1 MSISADASAILPS
14 ALLSR
19 PSVRRG
25 SVFSDLVTI
34 FRRSNSHPNRL
45 FRYLSRSSTSSRSKK
60 NEKQEAGKNLKP
72 TASTYE
78 QNQEEELEE
87 NGEPMSRQVL
97 LDKIREKKEV
107 IGKLR
112 CQPWN
117 MNRKR
122 RTLKL
127 AQNYLAQHESR
138 VSKTHLLKVELK
150 KRWSAFCR
158 WADNVKIYL
167 IPWEAKIKRIESHF
181 GSVVSSY
188 FTFLRW
194 IVYVNLIITLIIISF
209 IVIPEMLADAAAD
222 PNRVN
227 RTASRKI
234 IPSRELIHA
243 DELQVVSNFDG
254 YLKYSPLFY
263 GYYSNDEFVGARVR
277 YAVPLAYF
285 IITLFVF
292 GYSCF
297 AILSKMAMNARLSK
311 MSDQRTDQYIF
322 SWKLFGGWDYTIGNS
337 ETASNTA
344 MALVIKIRESIAEC
358 RVNSEKKFKP
368 LLFLAR
374 IIANAI
380 ILAMLAFSI
389 YTISFAVETSET
401 VEKAGNLFTKNQ
413 VPTIIAT
420 ITNVFPMIFDLIGQI
435 ERYHPRTALRTHLT
449 RVLVLYVLNYITFII
464 ALFEKLDKIRD
475 DELMKI
481 INEQNAMLLHD
492 EQYPTSTKFHSRN
505 FANIKQAN
513 MFAKTSLE
521 RFSNYYQKSF
531 QNDETIRQ
539 KRETLNNTSSR
550 SRFPGNI
557 TVESH
562 YGPIGLNNPSALL
575 VNKSYPWDQGRF
587 QAIRIGP
594 PSLPTFP
601 IRPLPPNPTLN
612 TSVLTEVGPRW
623 QLRSKW
629 QQPKTM
635 IMTTAATIN
644 QKSQNQSK
652 IISKT
657 SRTPW
662 INKWRRKPTKILEMT
677 TSIPV
682 VTVDSTERK
691 TATTKAS
698 ISLTDFDDM
707 IRTDNTS
714 IDGIKGNDTIAPAIS
729 EKLMVDVDRI
739 TGEIP
744 EQKISSNE
752 SRKPLVDD
760 KYFKAL
766 SNETVYQIGKQALIT
781 GDEPELGNNFC
792 WETMIGQEI
801 AKLVTMDL
809 IITIASIFIIDFFR
823 DLWIKYC
830 NSWWCWN
837 METTFP
843 EYGEFKVAENVLHI
857 INNQGMVWLGLFFA
871 PLLPALNN
879 VKLIILMYIRGWAC
893 MTCNVPAREIF
904 RASRSS
910 NFYLLVLLL
919 WLLLCTLPVGYVIAS
934 KKPSSSCGPFAGY
947 ARFYN
952 VLTQILEGQL
962 DRKVINWLRYFAS
975 PGVVIPILLLLMLI
989 IYFLVSL
996 VRGLQKTNSDL
1007 QQQLVHERT
1016 EEKKKIF
1023 ELAGT
1028 TQRKGFQNNEIKKK
1042 QIVTYL
1048 PLVEQKR
1055 REPWRLYNGQDR
1067 DSSLCV
1073 TDETSTMT
1081 SPDSAQSPSPK
1092 NLRTGQLL
1100 RQKTIQ
1106 QESVKVL
1113 KPVQQQ
1119 ITEENTND
1127 QSASGSEVESKGIFP
1142 PSSTDK
1148 ANEWFK
1154 HDDDEVN
1161 EVQSYNV
1168 ENDVVEPATSEEV
1181 HNLMGRVTKSM
1192 RSSAVSPVLSS
1203 KTANPITVLFPTSSI
1218 RRGSSRLAL
1227 NQNPSLYDK
1236 FTNPSFDGN
1245 MHWLIDSSLFNKP
1258 SLVQLSQYEPK
1269 TSKAIS
1275 PSTTN
1280 LTVPSTYQSQSPSEI
1295 HTPISKDES
1304 AANQAALSSEPQI
1317 SLIADSKIKK
1327 PKTSSRLRTSNIK
1340 DAEHKIVPWP
1350 PMKKVQSQVSG
1361 FSQRQQRSDADF
1373 GGGQPS
1379 KSLSSHSSYMKIDNS
1394 ENPRPTSQKH
1404 HQRRFR
1410 ISVSPSRRFQSQ
1422 SGSDTD
1428 TSTGKRRYV
1437 IRQEIFPDSTTS
1449 INVSHSGISHR
1460 KSSTHSSH
1468 AFEIDNG
1475 KDN

>member
-1 MSISADASAILPS
+1 MSIGGDASAVLPP
-14 ALLSR
+14 ALLAR

-25 SVFSDLVTI
+25 SVFSDLITI
-34 FRRSNSHPNRL
+34 FRRSSSHPNRI
-45 FRYLSRSSTSSRSKK
+45 FRHLSHSPTNKLTK
-60 NEKQEAGKNLKP
+60 NERQKTNKFSKP
-72 TASTYE
+72 TAYNYE
-78 QNQEEELEE
+78 QNQEEESEE
-87 NGEPMSRQVL
+87 SGGKPMSRQVL

-122 RTLKL
+122 RTLRL
-127 AQNYLAQHESR
+127 AQKYVAQHESR

-150 KRWSAFCR
+150 KRWGAFCR

-194 IVYVNLIITLIIISF
+194 IVYVNVIITLIIISF

-222 PNRVN
+222 PSRVN

-234 IPSRELIHA
+234 IPSQELIHA

-263 GYYSNDEFVGARVR
+263 GYYSNDEFVGARIR

-297 AILSKMAMNARLSK
+297 AILRKMAMNARLSK
-311 MSDQRTDQYIF
+311 MSDKKTDQYLF

-337 ETASNTA
+337 ETASNTT
-344 MALVIKIRESIAEC
+344 MAIVIKLRESIMEC

-368 LLFLAR
+368 LIFLAR
-374 IIANAI
+374 VIANAI

-389 YTISFAVETSET
+389 YMISVAVQTSET
-401 VEKAGNLFTKNQ
+401 LEKTGNLLTKNQ

-435 ERYHPRTALRTHLT
+435 ERYHPRTALRVHLA

-481 INEQNAMLLHD
+481 INEQNAIYFHG
-492 EQYPTSTKFHSRN
+492 EQYPTSIKFHSRN
-505 FANIKQAN
+505 FANIMQAN
-513 MFAKTSLE
+513 MFAETSLE
-521 RFSNYYQKSF
+521 RFSNLYQKSS
-531 QNDETIRQ
+531 QIHEEIRQ
-539 KRETLNNTSSR
+539 KRKTLNTTKPSF
-550 SRFPGNI
+550 RFPGGI

-562 YGPIGLNNPSALL
+562 YGPVGLNNPSALL
-575 VNKSYPWDQGRF
+575 ANKSYPWDQGRF

-601 IRPLPPNPTLN
+601 IQPLPPNPALN
-612 TSVLTEVGPRW
+612 TSILTELGPHW
-623 QLRSKW
+623 RSQSKS
-629 QQPKTM
+629 QHPKTM
-635 IMTTAATIN
+635 IFTTAATKN
-644 QKSQNQSK
+644 QILTQNLSK
-652 IISKT
+652 IIRKT
-657 SRTPW
+657 TRIPWSSR
-662 INKWRRKPTKILEMT
+662 RRPKPSKIL
-677 TSIPV
+677 
-682 VTVDSTERK
+682 K
-691 TATTKAS
+691 
-698 ISLTDFDDM
+698 ISSKDFDGM
-707 IRTDNTS
+707 RTDKISADITKRNNS
-714 IDGIKGNDTIAPAIS
+714 IIATPAIS
-729 EKLMVDVDRI
+729 EKVNTTLPSQTIASTFTVPNSNTNSNTTLIVDEDQM
-739 TGEIP
+739 TEG
-744 EQKISSNE
+744 ISERKTNE
-752 SRKPLVDD
+752 SRKLIVKDG
-760 KYFKAL
+760 YFKAPN
-766 SNETVYQIGKQALIT
+766 NETIYQVGTEALIIN
-781 GDEPELGNNFC
+781 DEAEVGNNFC

-809 IITIASIFIIDFFR
+809 VITIASIFIIDFFR

-837 METTFP
+837 METIFP

-879 VKLIILMYIRGWAC
+879 LKLIILMYIRGWAC

-910 NFYLLVLLL
+910 NFYLMVLLL

-952 VLTQILEGQL
+952 VLTQMLEGRL
-962 DRKVINWLRYFAS
+962 DRKVINWLRYIAS
-975 PGVVIPILLLLMLI
+975 PGVVIPVLLLLMLI

-996 VRGLQKTNSDL
+996 VRGLRKTNNDL
-1007 QQQLVHERT
+1007 QQQLIHERT

-1023 ELAGT
+1023 ELVGT
-1028 TQRKGFQNNEIKKK
+1028 AQKKGLRNNREKKK
-1042 QIVTYL
+1042 QMITYL

-1055 REPWRLYNGQDR
+1055 REPWGFYNGQDHN
-1067 DSSLCV
+1067 SSLCV
-1073 TDETSTMT
+1073 TDETNSMT
-1081 SPDSAQSPSPK
+1081 SPDSGQSLSPK

-1100 RQKTIQ
+1100 PQSTIQ
-1106 QESVKVL
+1106 QESVRVL
-1113 KPVQQQ
+1113 EPVQQQ
-1119 ITEENTND
+1119 IIRENMND
-1127 QSASGSEVESKGIFP
+1127 QNASENEIELKGLLP
-1142 PSSTDK
+1142 QSSTDQ
-1148 ANEWFK
+1148 ANEWLK
-1154 HDDDEVN
+1154 HDNDDGDDKS

-1168 ENDVVEPATSEEV
+1168 ESDVIEEATSEEV
-1181 HNLMGRVTKSM
+1181 
-1192 RSSAVSPVLSS
+1192 
-1203 KTANPITVLFPTSSI
+1203 
-1218 RRGSSRLAL
+1218 RLV
-1227 NQNPSLYDK
+1227 
-1236 FTNPSFDGN
+1236 
-1245 MHWLIDSSLFNKP
+1245 DSSLFNKS
-1258 SLVQLSQYEPK
+1258 SLIQLSQHEPK
-1269 TSKAIS
+1269 TEKAAS
-1275 PSTTN
+1275 S
-1280 LTVPSTYQSQSPSEI
+1280 LTQSHLLPIHQSQCISEI
-1295 HTPISKDES
+1295 HIPTSQLHFPPTISKDES
-1304 AANQAALSSEPQI
+1304 AANQPTFSGEPQI
-1317 SLIADSKIKK
+1317 SLIADTQTKK
-1327 PKTSSRLRTSNIK
+1327 SKTSSRSRTSSIKHEFVPRPSVK
-1340 DAEHKIVPWP
+1340 DA
-1350 PMKKVQSQVSG
+1350 QCQVSE
-1361 FSQRQQRSDADF
+1361 FSQRQQKSKADS
-1373 GGGQPS
+1373 GNNQPS
-1379 KSLSSHSSYMKIDNS
+1379 KSISSHQSCKKTENFEETSSASK
-1394 ENPRPTSQKH
+1394 QH

-1410 ISVSPSRRFQSQ
+1410 ISVSPSRRLQNQSGP

-1437 IRQEIFPDSTTS
+1437 IRQEILPDSTTS
-1449 INVSHSGISHR
+1449 VNMGDDSGASHR
-1460 KSSTHSSH
+1460 KSSIHSYVR
-1468 AFEIDNG
+1468 DR
-1475 KDN
+1475 